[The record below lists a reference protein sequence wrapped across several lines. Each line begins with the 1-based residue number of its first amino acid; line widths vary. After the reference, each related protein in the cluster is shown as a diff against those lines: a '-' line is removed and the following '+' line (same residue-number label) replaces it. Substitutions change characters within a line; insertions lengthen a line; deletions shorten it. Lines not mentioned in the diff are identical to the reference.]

1 MLCAVSLFV
10 WHDFGGSEDGIPVC
24 TAAFW
29 QLNTVFLAVGV
40 YTMVVCLQ
48 VLRHCWLVKRNGMPI
63 KLTTV
68 PGYPLTNLCTPWN
81 NVHCCKCMANFAV
94 V

>member
-24 TAAFW
+24 IAAFW

-48 VLRHCWLVKRNGMPI
+48 VL
-63 KLTTV
+63 
-68 PGYPLTNLCTPWN
+68 
-81 NVHCCKCMANFAV
+81 
-94 V
+94 